1 MSTGETKTTRPPIIV
16 ILGHVDHGKSTLIDH
31 IRKTNLVAREAGGIT
46 QSIGAYELERKNKYF
61 TFIDTP
67 GHEAFSL
74 MRKCG
79 AEVADIAILLVA
91 ADDGV
96 MPQTKEAL
104 DCIKKTNTPFIV
116 AINKID
122 MPGANVEKTKS
133 DLAQNGVYLEGMGG
147 DISWQGVSA
156 KTGEGVEELLDLL
169 ALAAE
174 VEELTCDPK
183 ADAEGIVLT
192 STQDPRSGIQVG
204 VVVKNGT
211 LKQGNSIKTE
221 TTEGKI
227 RFLKNFKG
235 ETVQELGPS
244 APALISGLASLPNP
258 GELFA
263 AGDDAIKLKEK
274 IATKEHAKSASGK
287 TLDTKNEKMLRLI
300 LKADETGSLEAL
312 KGVVAKIGKE
322 KENLHIIEA
331 GVGNIT
337 ENDIKAAVSGKAAVV
352 GFNVKIDKAAKN
364 LAIGQNIRV
373 STGNIIYE
381 LEKIIQSNL
390 KEVLREPVGTL
401 DVLAVFGERKGKEQ
415 IIGGKVVMGKIVNQS
430 AFEIQREG
438 EKIGEGKILN
448 LQMKKEDAREAN
460 EGQECGMLVESST
473 TIVVGHKLLFFE

>member
-1 MSTGETKTTRPPIIV
+1 MQTRPPIIV

-46 QSIGAYELERKNKYF
+46 QAIGAYEIVRKDKTF

-122 MPGANVEKTKS
+122 VAGANVEKTKS

-147 DISWQGVSA
+147 DISWQGISA

-174 VEELTCDPK
+174 VEELTCDPN
-183 ADAEGIVLT
+183 ANAEGIVLT
-192 STQDPRSGIQVG
+192 SMQDARSGIQVG
-204 VVVKNGT
+204 VVIKNGT
-211 LKQGNSIKTE
+211 LKQSNLIKTE
-221 TTEGKI
+221 TAEGKI

-235 ETVQELGPS
+235 ETVRELKPS
-244 APALISGLASLPNP
+244 APALISGFASLPNP

-263 AGDDAIKLKEK
+263 AGDDITKLKEK
-274 IATKEHAKSASGK
+274 IATKERAKSGEGRNHDSENGK
-287 TLDTKNEKMLRLI
+287 VLRLV

-322 KENLHIIEA
+322 KENLRVIET

-364 LAIGQNIRV
+364 LAAGQNV
-373 STGNIIYE
+373 LVVTENVIYE
-381 LEKIIQSNL
+381 LEKIIQSYL
-390 KEVLREPVGTL
+390 KEVLREPTGIL
-401 DVLAVFGERKGKEQ
+401 EVLAIFGERKGKEQ
-415 IIGGKVVMGKIVNQS
+415 IIGGRVVVGKVVNQS
-430 AFEIQREG
+430 AFEIQRESD
-438 EKIGEGKILN
+438 KIGEGKIQN
-448 LQMKKEDAREAN
+448 LQIKKEDAREVK
-460 EGQECGMLVESST
+460 EGQECGMLVESSIL
-473 TIVVGHKLLFFE
+473 IVVGHKLLFFE

>member
-1 MSTGETKTTRPPIIV
+1 MSTDETKTIRPPIIV

-46 QSIGAYELERKNKYF
+46 QAIGAYEIVRKDKTF

-122 MPGANVEKTKS
+122 VQGANVEKTKS

-147 DISWQGVSA
+147 NVSWQGVSA

-174 VEELTCDPK
+174 VEELTCDPS

-192 STQDPRSGIQVG
+192 STQDPRSGVQVG
-204 VVVKNGT
+204 VVIKNGT
-211 LKQGNSIKTE
+211 LKQDNLIKTE
-221 TTEGKI
+221 TAEGKI
-227 RFLKNFKG
+227 RFLKNFRG
-235 ETVQELGPS
+235 EGVKELAPS
-244 APALISGLASLPNP
+244 APALISGFTSLPNP

-263 AGDDAIKLKEK
+263 AGNDMTKLKEK
-274 IATKEHAKSASGK
+274 VATKECMKNAGGK
-287 TLDTKNEKMLRLI
+287 TLDTKDEKALRLI

-322 KENLHIIEA
+322 KENLHVIET

-337 ENDIKAAVSGKAAVV
+337 ENDIKAAVNGKAAVV
-352 GFNVKIDKAAKN
+352 GFNVKIDKGAKN
-364 LAIGQNIRV
+364 LAMGQNIRI

-381 LEKIIQSNL
+381 LEKVIQNYL
-390 KEVLREPVGTL
+390 KEVTREPVGIL
-401 DVLAVFGERKGKEQ
+401 EVLATFGERKGKEQ
-415 IIGGKVVMGKIVNQS
+415 IIGGKVVMGKIANQS
-430 AFEIQREG
+430 AFEILRED

-448 LQMKKEDAREAN
+448 LQMKKEDAREAK

-473 TIVVGHKLLFFE
+473 PIAVGHNLFFFE